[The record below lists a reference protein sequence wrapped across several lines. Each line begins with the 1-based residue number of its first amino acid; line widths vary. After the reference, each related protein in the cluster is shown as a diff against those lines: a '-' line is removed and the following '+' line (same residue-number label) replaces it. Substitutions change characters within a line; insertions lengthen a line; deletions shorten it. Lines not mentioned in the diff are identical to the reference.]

1 MRDDLRALSFAVW
14 LSRLAR
20 RRVRQNLA
28 FAFTVIGVLVLSSF
42 FGLPLWMGVVGHE
55 GSTLL
60 VVLNGL
66 RLLWESPPGEGP
78 ADGPGSE
85 PDDGRETGDWRPS
98 ARGREVDPTAGRR
111 APLGDPVT

>member
-28 FAFTVIGVLVLSSF
+28 FAFIVIGVLVLSTF

-66 RLLWESPPGEGP
+66 RLLWESPPSEGP
-78 ADGPGSE
+78 GGESGGIPDRGSE
-85 PDDGRETGDWRPS
+85 SGDRRPS
-98 ARGREVDPTAGRR
+98 ARKRGADAMAGRI
-111 APLGDPVT
+111 AP